1 MFKGRVPAAFFTQ
14 EQPSIFKSCHVM
26 FMGTLPLSSCLLQ
39 LLVNQLLRPPPQRYM
54 MRHLDTELINVL
66 ENSVPPVDL
75 ALVSSFRMALL
86 KHQKQ
91 AW

>member
-1 MFKGRVPAAFFTQ
+1 
-14 EQPSIFKSCHVM
+14 
-26 FMGTLPLSSCLLQ
+26 
-39 LLVNQLLRPPPQRYM
+39 